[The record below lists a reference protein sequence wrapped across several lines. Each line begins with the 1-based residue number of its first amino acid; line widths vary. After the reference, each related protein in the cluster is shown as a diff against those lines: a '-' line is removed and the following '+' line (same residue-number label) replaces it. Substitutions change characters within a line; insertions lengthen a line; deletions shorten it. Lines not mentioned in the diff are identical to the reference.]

1 MAAEGRRGVAL
12 IFVVVTLAVM
22 LIMATVIVVNT
33 ASGRHQERVRQAT
46 SALLRF
52 RSEFGAQGNA
62 PSFIQ
67 DLNQAPG
74 RLSHLYVKLTNQDR
88 DSCGAPYG
96 QQEINNW
103 RGPYHL
109 VPMLRDSNY
118 QIEPGLVAIDTLM
131 RTPPSATG
139 QQAGTLSMIMRNV
152 AIELAQDIGMA
163 MDGVNTGAGP
173 QITFT
178 PNGTNPVTVFF
189 NVPIQG
195 C

>member
-1 MAAEGRRGVAL
+1 MAVEPRRGVAL

-22 LIMATVIVVNT
+22 LILATVVVANT
-33 ASGRHQERVRQAT
+33 AGKGHRERVRAAT
-46 SALLRF
+46 AALLRF

-88 DSCGAPYG
+88 DSCGQLYG
-96 QQEINNW
+96 NQEINNW

-109 VPMLRDSNY
+109 IPMLRDYAY
-118 QIEPGLVAIDTLM
+118 QIEPGLIASDTLV
-131 RTPPSATG
+131 RTPSMATG
-139 QQAGTLSMIMRNV
+139 QQAGILSVVMHDV
-152 AIELAQDIGMA
+152 SIELAQDIGLA
-163 MDGVNTGAGP
+163 MDGVSTGAGP

-178 PNGTNPVTVFF
+178 PSGTNPVKVLF

>member
-1 MAAEGRRGVAL
+1 MVAERRRGVAL
-12 IFVVVTLAVM
+12 IFIVVTLAVM

-33 ASGRHQERVRQAT
+33 ASSSHQARVRAAAN
-46 SALLRF
+46 ALIRF

-74 RLSHLYVKLTNQDR
+74 RLSHLYVQLTNQDR
-88 DSCGAPYG
+88 DSCGQVYG
-96 QQEINNW
+96 KQEINNW

-118 QIEPGLVAIDTLM
+118 QIEPGIISIDTLI
-131 RTPPSATG
+131 RTPPNATG
-139 QQAGTLSMIMRNV
+139 QQPGILSMVMRNV
-152 AIELAQDIGMA
+152 SLEMAQDLGMA
-163 MDGVNTGAGP
+163 LDGIPSGTGP

-178 PNGTNPVTVFF
+178 PNGSNPVTVFF
-189 NVPIQG
+189 NVPILG